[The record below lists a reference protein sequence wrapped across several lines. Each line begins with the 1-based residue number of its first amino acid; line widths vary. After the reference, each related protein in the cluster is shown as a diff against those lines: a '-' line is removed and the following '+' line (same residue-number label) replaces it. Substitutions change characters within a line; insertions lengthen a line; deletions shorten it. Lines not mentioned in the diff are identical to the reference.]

1 MFTLAMRS
9 VRQRPGRFIA
19 TLLSTFLGAVVVM
32 TFNSMHDTA
41 SVPGIDALSKDTLT
55 IAASVVG
62 GYGTFLVFFAVASTL
77 TVNVR
82 QRDNEIALLRR
93 SGATPAQIKRMIVFE
108 AIAVAVVGTVLAFAP
123 AMIAG
128 ERLLVLF
135 KDTDQ
140 VAQGV
145 DFSFGPIAMASGFA
159 ITLVASVG
167 AAFLAVRRATK
178 AAAGGARSRG
188 RVKNFAGVAAFVLGI
203 GGVLSTFAMNETDAA
218 LMAGPVYGAILLAAG
233 FAVLSPALLRSLLG
247 ALARPLIAL
256 TGASGYL
263 TVHNMRQRASQ
274 LSGVLM
280 PLILFIGIA
289 CATLYMQAIQ
299 SDAAKASGIA
309 PTGEDKN
316 IETLNYVVVGII
328 VVFSCI
334 MLINSL
340 YAATTYRT
348 REFGQQRLAGATSAQ
363 ILGMVGLESVILTL
377 TGVFF
382 ATVAAVAGVIPFNM
396 VRTDTTLPDQS
407 FGIWLAVIGIGA
419 VATIVTSVGT
429 AYRGLRTP
437 AVDAVALAA

>member
-9 VRQRPGRFIA
+9 VRLRPGRFIA

-41 SVPGIDALSKDTLT
+41 SAPGIDALSEETLT

-82 QRDNEIALLRR
+82 QRGEEIALLRR
-93 SGATPAQIKRMIVFE
+93 SGATPAQIKRMVVFE
-108 AIAVAVVGTVLAFAP
+108 AVAVAVAGTVLAFAP
-123 AMIAG
+123 AMLGG
-128 ERLLVLF
+128 ERLLDLF

-140 VAQGV
+140 VTQGV
-145 DFSFGPIAMASGFA
+145 DFSFGPIAMSSGFA

-178 AAAGGARSRG
+178 AAAGGAKSHGRG
-188 RVKNFAGVAAFVLGI
+188 KNIAAVAALVLGV
-203 GGVLSTFAMNETDAA
+203 GGVFSTFAMKETDAA
-218 LMAGPVYGAILLAAG
+218 LMAGPVYGAILLALG
-233 FAVLSPALLRSLLG
+233 FAVLSPALLRVLLG
-247 ALARPLIAL
+247 ALARPITAL

-299 SDAAKASGIA
+299 SDAVKASGIS

-334 MLINSL
+334 MLINSI

-348 REFGQQRLAGATSAQ
+348 PELGQQRLAGATPAQ
-363 ILGMVGLESVILTL
+363 VLGMIGLESVILTV

-382 ATVAAVAGVIPFNM
+382 ATVAALAGVIPFSM
-396 VRTDTTLPDQS
+396 VRVDTAVPDQS
-407 FGIWLAVIGIGA
+407 IGIWLVVVGIGA

-429 AYRGLRTP
+429 AYRGLRVP
-437 AVDAVALAA
+437 AVEAVALAA

>member
-9 VRQRPGRFIA
+9 IAQRPGRFIA

-32 TFNSMHDTA
+32 TFNSMHDTPSA
-41 SVPGIDALSKDTLT
+41 PGIDALSKDTLT
-55 IAASVVG
+55 IAAGVVG

-82 QRDNEIALLRR
+82 QRGEEIALLRR
-93 SGATPAQIKRMIVFE
+93 SGATPAQIKRMVVSE
-108 AIAVAVVGTVLAFAP
+108 AAAVSVVGTLLAIGP
-123 AMIAG
+123 AMLG
-128 ERLLVLF
+128 GGRLLELF

-140 VAQGV
+140 VTAGV
-145 DFSFGPIAMASGFA
+145 DFSFGPIATASGFG

-178 AAAGGARSRG
+178 AAAGGAKPRG
-188 RVKNFAGVAAFVLGI
+188 RARHFAGFAALALGV
-203 GGVLSTFAMNETDAA
+203 GGVLSTFAMKKTDAA
-218 LMAGPVYGAILLAAG
+218 LMAGPVYGAVLISVG
-233 FAVLSPALLRSLLG
+233 FAVFSPVLLKSLLG
-247 ALARPLIAL
+247 RLARPLIAL

-263 TVHNMRQRASQ
+263 TVHNMRQRAAQ

-280 PLILFIGIA
+280 PLILFIAIS

-299 SDAAKASGIA
+299 SDAAKASGIS

-328 VVFSCI
+328 VVFACV

-340 YAATTYRT
+340 YAATTYRIQ
-348 REFGQQRLAGATSAQ
+348 EFGQQRLAGATSAQ
-363 ILGMVGLESVILTL
+363 ILGMVGLESLILTV

-382 ATVAAVAGVIPFNM
+382 ATVAAVAGVIPFSM
-396 VRTDTTLPDQS
+396 VRTDTALPDQS
-407 FGIWLAVIGIGA
+407 PGIWLLVVGIGA
-419 VATIVTSVGT
+419 AATIVTSVGT
-429 AYRGLRTP
+429 AYRGLRVP
-437 AVDAVALAA
+437 AVEAVTLAA